1 MDEILGMLGFGSIGE
16 SDDIPTII
24 NEFARI
30 LAQIIG
36 IISAFL
42 KGDFSAI
49 TGGNSSKVE
58 GE

>member
-24 NEFARI
+24 NEFAAMI
-30 LAQIIG
+30 AKLIEIIV
-36 IISAFL
+36 AFL

-49 TGGNSSKVE
+49 TGGKDDISE
-58 GE
+58 TT